1 VNWLFLFKR
10 RLIRAWN
17 PVPVRAGG
25 LFRARLFH
33 ALFLW
38 EVKMMEKLNSEQ
50 EVVLKNEKEKEDL
63 EAGKMRVVDKDFYD
77 FAMDADQCFFDIDN
91 KVSAV
96 LSALLSYND
105 GSTTD
110 QDKDSVIRGC
120 ETILRQVTDSLG
132 EMRARLEL

>member
-1 VNWLFLFKR
+1 MC
-10 RLIRAWN
+10 AWR
-17 PVPVRAGG
+17 PVPAKARG
-25 LFRARLFH
+25 LYLSLTLH

>member
-1 VNWLFLFKR
+1 
-10 RLIRAWN
+10 
-17 PVPVRAGG
+17 
-25 LFRARLFH
+25 
-33 ALFLW
+33 
-38 EVKMMEKLNSEQ
+38 MMEQIKGDRK
-50 EVVLKNEKEKEDL
+50 VVLENEKERQDL